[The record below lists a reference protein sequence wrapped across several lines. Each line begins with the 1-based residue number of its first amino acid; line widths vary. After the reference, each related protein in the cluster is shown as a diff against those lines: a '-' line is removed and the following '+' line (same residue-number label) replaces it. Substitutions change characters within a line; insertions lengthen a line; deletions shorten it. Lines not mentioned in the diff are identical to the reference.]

1 MMKKIPTQKIGDAVR
16 RCFLSACTRI
26 DPAAV
31 SRLAGLAEE
40 ETNENAKFALD
51 CLVENAKTA
60 QSLGLPVCQDTG
72 VAVVFL
78 ELGQEV
84 SLVGN
89 LLGDEV
95 NRGVREAYEEGGF
108 RMSVLD
114 PVTRK
119 NTFTNTPAVLHVS
132 VVAGDEVKISV
143 LPKGFGSENMS
154 RLYMLTPAQ
163 GLDAAKDAVVE
174 TVRLAGSNP
183 CPPVLLGVGLGGT
196 AEKCME
202 IAKHALLRPVGSR
215 NPDPALADIEGELLK
230 RINALGIGAQ
240 GFGGRTTC
248 IGVHIETY
256 PTHISSLPV
265 AVNVQCNCVRTAS
278 EVIS

>member
-1 MMKKIPTQKIGDAVR
+1 MR

-26 DPAAV
+26 QPAAAETL
-31 SRLAGLAEE
+31 SRLAEQ

-51 CLVENAKTA
+51 CLAENAKTA
-60 QSLGLPVCQDTG
+60 ERLGLPVCQDTG
-72 VAVVFL
+72 VAVVFV
-78 ELGQEV
+78 ELGQDV
-84 SLVGN
+84 SLEGN
-89 LLGDEV
+89 LLEEEV
-95 NRGVREAYEEGGF
+95 NRGVREAYREGGF

-119 NTFTNTPAVLHVS
+119 NTFTNTPAVLHLS
-132 VVAGDEVKISV
+132 LVAGDRVKISV

-163 GLDAAKDAVVE
+163 GLSAAKDAIVE

-202 IAKHALLRPVGSR
+202 IAKHALLRPVGSV
-215 NPDPALADIEGELLK
+215 NPDPELAAIEAETLE

-248 IGVHIETY
+248 IGVHVEKY

-265 AVNVQCNCVRTAS
+265 AVNVQCNCVRAAE